1 MRQGWQMELAGLDG
15 MVPRDFRRIL
25 IIKPS
30 SFGDVIHA
38 LPVLHGLRQ
47 RFPHARISWLVSTA
61 CAGLLEGHPELDEIV
76 LFDRRRFGRLG
87 QSWRVTCE
95 FAAFVREL
103 NGRRFDLALD
113 LQGLFRSGF
122 LSLAS
127 GAAVRMG
134 FARARE
140 FGWVFYTRPMRES
153 RGERHAVDR
162 NYQAGRLLGFADV
175 PIQFRL
181 PVDAS
186 SRRVVAEWLAAGG
199 IGPGRGYALLAPGTR
214 WETKRWPVGHF
225 AEVARSL
232 RNEHGLAVVLAGAPD
247 EVEAAAEVANLS
259 GGDVVNLAGRTN
271 LRELIALVA
280 GASVVVMNDT
290 GPMHLAAALGRPL
303 VAIYGPTSPVRT
315 GPYRRPDAV
324 ARLDLPC
331 SPCYL
336 KRLSDCP
343 HGHRCLRELT
353 PAMVCRRVAALLAA
367 EVH

>member
-1 MRQGWQMELAGLDG
+1 
-15 MVPRDFRRIL
+15 MVQRDFRRIL

-47 RFPHARISWLVSTA
+47 RFPRARISWLVSTA
-61 CAGLLEGHPELDEIV
+61 CAGLLEGHPELDEII

-87 QSWRVTCE
+87 RSWQVTWE

-103 NGRRFDLALD
+103 NARRFDLALD

-127 GAAVRMG
+127 GAGVRMG

-140 FGWVFYTRPMRES
+140 FGWLFYTRPMREP

-162 NYQAGRLLGFADV
+162 NYQAGRLLGFAEV
-175 PIQFRL
+175 PIRFAL
-181 PVDAS
+181 PVA
-186 SRRVVAEWLAAGG
+186 AEARAVMTERLAAAG
-199 IGPGRGYALLAPGTR
+199 IAAGERYALLAPGTR
-214 WETKRWPVGHF
+214 WETKRWPVEHF
-225 AEVARSL
+225 AEVARRL
-232 RNEHGLAVVLAGAPD
+232 KADHGLAVVLAGAPD
-247 EVEAAAEVANLS
+247 EVEAAAQVATLAGGGVANF
-259 GGDVVNLAGRTN
+259 AGQTS
-271 LRELIALVA
+271 LRELIALVS
-280 GASVVVMNDT
+280 GAAVVIMNDT

-303 VAIYGPTSPVRT
+303 VALYGPTSPVRT
-315 GPYRRPDAV
+315 GPYRRPEAV
-324 ARLDLPC
+324 VRLDLPC

-336 KRLSDCP
+336 KRLADCP
-343 HGHRCLRELT
+343 YGHRCLRELT

-367 EVH
+367 EAH